1 MTNHANNDDS
11 QFRVQHVA
19 VLIETETSWG
29 GRVIRGI
36 AHFAEKHT
44 HWHLLIDPRDH
55 EQRSAVPDG
64 WQGDGIIARVTNR
77 TQWQQ
82 IREKNLPV
90 VNVDDVY
97 QGLRNVG
104 TVITDEAE
112 RARLALEHLVARGFR
127 KFAYFAPPSNR
138 YSKNRGEAFNR
149 AVTELGLRVSRISAR
164 LSGGA
169 KDRLGRAAAARE
181 SVVGIV
187 AAADRDSGGR
197 RASCAATGRDLSF
210 CGRANSG

>member
-44 HWHLLIDPRDH
+44 HWHLLLDPRDH
-55 EQRSAVPDG
+55 EQRSVIPEG
-64 WQGDGIIARVTNR
+64 WRGAGLTARVPKRN
-77 TQWQQ
+77 QCQQ
-82 IREKNLPV
+82 IREKALPI

-97 QGLRNVG
+97 QALVNVG

-112 RARLALEHLVARGFR
+112 RARLALE
-127 KFAYFAPPSNR
+127 
-138 YSKNRGEAFNR
+138 
-149 AVTELGLRVSRISAR
+149 
-164 LSGGA
+164 
-169 KDRLGRAAAARE
+169 
-181 SVVGIV
+181 
-187 AAADRDSGGR
+187 
-197 RASCAATGRDLSF
+197 
-210 CGRANSG
+210 

>member
-1 MTNHANNDDS
+1 KITWRRVNRTHNAAGLSTISSKLCLGDLNSMTNNGTHYDS
-11 QFRVQHVA
+11 QFLVQHVA

-64 WQGDGIIARVTNR
+64 WEGDGIIARVTNR

-90 VNVDDVY
+90 VNV
-97 QGLRNVG
+97 
-104 TVITDEAE
+104 
-112 RARLALEHLVARGFR
+112 
-127 KFAYFAPPSNR
+127 
-138 YSKNRGEAFNR
+138 
-149 AVTELGLRVSRISAR
+149 
-164 LSGGA
+164 
-169 KDRLGRAAAARE
+169 
-181 SVVGIV
+181 
-187 AAADRDSGGR
+187 
-197 RASCAATGRDLSF
+197 
-210 CGRANSG
+210 